1 MEAPE
6 AEAKSV
12 RALAGYLT
20 DGLTSDEE
28 KIRAIYR
35 SLDDGAHPV
44 RPGGISGVR
53 LRRPHTIKGKRRHL
67 AV

>member
-6 AEAKSV
+6 GEATSV

-35 SLDDGAHPV
+35 WMTEHIRYDLEGFRASDYGDL
-44 RPGGISGVR
+44 IR
-53 LRRPHTIKGKRRHL
+53 LKAKDAIWP
-67 AV
+67 